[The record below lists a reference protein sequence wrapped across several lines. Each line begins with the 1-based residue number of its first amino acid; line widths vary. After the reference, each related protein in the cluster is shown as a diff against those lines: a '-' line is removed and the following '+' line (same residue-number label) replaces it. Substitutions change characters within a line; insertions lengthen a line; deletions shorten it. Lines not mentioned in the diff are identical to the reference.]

1 MAFYDHHSVLEE
13 FTELAGTARRMVLSL
28 ERSQPSQEMKDK
40 HDELLGRLAV
50 YDFLRPRPV
59 LGTKRG
65 MLSELAW
72 YLTAHV
78 SSPQNAYNP
87 DRFESSRFSH
97 VRALM
102 ERFHEQTDTTSA
114 RQPMPLPGA
123 TRRASA

>member
-1 MAFYDHHSVLEE
+1 MAVYDHHSVLEE

-102 ERFHEQTDTTSA
+102 ERFHEQKDPALAGIPMARSSA
-114 RQPMPLPGA
+114 SKLG
-123 TRRASA
+123 